1 MSALTPWDPF
11 RELDELQNRLATMFG
26 RIPQRQG
33 ARTGNEAMTT
43 ADWAPM
49 VDISEDENAFILKL
63 DLPEVPK
70 DAVRVSAE
78 NGVLTISGE
87 RKLEKEEQG
96 KKFHRIERAYGRFVR
111 SFVLPDNVDPTK
123 VTASMKDGV
132 LEVRL
137 VKAEQAK
144 PKQIEIS
151 VKPVSRTENSSLTCD
166 SIFSSSATLTSI
178 SPRSVNLNAFETR
191 LVRIWPSRCGS
202 PTRFSGISG
211 GIMKKK

>member
-49 VDISEDENAFILKL
+49 ADISEDENAFLLKL

-96 KKFHRIERAYGRFVR
+96 KKFH
-111 SFVLPDNVDPTK
+111 VDPTK

-151 VKPVSRTENSSLTCD
+151 VN
-166 SIFSSSATLTSI
+166 
-178 SPRSVNLNAFETR
+178 
-191 LVRIWPSRCGS
+191 
-202 PTRFSGISG
+202 
-211 GIMKKK
+211 